1 MINLK
6 EQNYIIFIQIICL
19 IGLFSSFA
27 GCVSEDNSE
36 HIQDELVLNTQEEQQ
51 YNLTDSAIIVEE
63 NRDSEEKPCSLA
75 GTCPFGNS
83 CCGSAGC
90 SLWVDS
96 DNDGCCDRGVVTE

>member
-1 MINLK
+1 MIYLK
-6 EQNYIIFIQIICL
+6 EQNYLKFIQIICL

-36 HIQDELVLNTQEEQQ
+36 NTWDELVLKTQEVEQ
-51 YNLTDSAIIVEE
+51 YNLTDSPVIEE
-63 NRDSEEKPCSLA
+63 NNDSEEKSSSVA
-75 GTCPFGNS
+75 GTCPFGNN